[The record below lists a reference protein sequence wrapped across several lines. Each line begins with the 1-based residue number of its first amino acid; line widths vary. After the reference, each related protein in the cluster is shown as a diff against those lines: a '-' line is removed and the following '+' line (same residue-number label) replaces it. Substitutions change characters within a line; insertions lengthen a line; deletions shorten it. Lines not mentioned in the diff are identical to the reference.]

1 MGMID
6 TVKSW
11 LRQIAEVG
19 LLVIAAAVVL
29 EIIFGSPVD
38 FVGLSILD
46 NITALTRELGEQGLV
61 GIISIAI
68 IIWLYLRR

>member
-1 MGMID
+1 MLE
-6 TVKSW
+6 TLKNW
-11 LRQIAEVG
+11 LRQISEVG
-19 LLVIAAAVVL
+19 LLLIAAAVVL

-38 FVGLSILD
+38 FIGLSILD

-68 IIWLYLRR
+68 IIWLFLRR

>member
-1 MGMID
+1 MLD
-6 TVKSW
+6 TVKNA

-19 LLVIAAAVVL
+19 LLLIAAAVVL
-29 EIIFGSPVD
+29 EIIFGSPVE

-46 NITALTRELGEQGLV
+46 NITALTRDLGEQGLV

>member
-29 EIIFGSPVD
+29 EIIFGSPVE

>member
-1 MGMID
+1 MGMLD
-6 TVKSW
+6 TIKSW

-19 LLVIAAAVVL
+19 LLVISAAVVL

>member
-1 MGMID
+1 MLD
-6 TVKSW
+6 TVKNW

-19 LLVIAAAVVL
+19 LLLIAAAVVL
-29 EIIFGSPVD
+29 EIIFGSPVE